1 MLASVPS
8 LRSLLHNC
16 SACCN
21 TSGQPCGT
29 HSLCAAP
36 TAGMMQVASQPLR
49 SGSRSEGLVSEITSL
64 LNLSE
69 LHAQW
74 QSTPALKPLLDSS
87 PPGSVGRGAPAS
99 LSKMRLCSLQ
109 RSARSSKYRTIP
121 NAQDSWILAVATLSG
136 QRRCKH
142 RADLPRCRA
151 KPSAGSRSIRL
162 SVERCSLTLHSHH
175 TLADPTR
182 NHAPHLSRAA
192 L

>member
-1 MLASVPS
+1 M
-8 LRSLLHNC
+8 LLHNC
-16 SACCN
+16 SAGCN
-21 TSGQPCGT
+21 SSGQPCGT
-29 HSLCAAP
+29 DSLCAAP
-36 TAGMMQVASQPLR
+36 TAGMMQVASQALR
-49 SGSRSEGLVSEITSL
+49 SGSRSLREGVVSEITSL
-64 LNLSE
+64 LNLTE
-69 LHAQW
+69 LHAHW

-87 PPGSVGRGAPAS
+87 TPGSVGRGAPAS
-99 LSKMRLCSLQ
+99 LSKMRVCSLQ

-162 SVERCSLTLHSHH
+162 SVEWCSLTLHSHH

-182 NHAPHLSRAA
+182 NHAPHLGRAA
-192 L
+192 Q